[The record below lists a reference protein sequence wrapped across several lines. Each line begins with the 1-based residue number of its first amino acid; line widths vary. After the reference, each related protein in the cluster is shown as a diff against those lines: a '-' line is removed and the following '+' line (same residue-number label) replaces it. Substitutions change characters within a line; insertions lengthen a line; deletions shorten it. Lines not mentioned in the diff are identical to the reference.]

1 MHFNETI
8 QAINAIHILDSNF
21 KKLLDQCNV
30 VKTELFQLRNQI
42 AQLRN
47 ENEQLKKEL
56 NDKRKRDPEEVARN
70 ESRTNNGSTATTT

>member
-21 KKLLDQCNV
+21 KKLLDQCNA
-30 VKTELFQLRNQI
+30 VKTEVFQLRNQI

-56 NDKRKRDPEEVARN
+56 NDKRKRDSEELASNQPE
-70 ESRTNNGSTATTT
+70 SNN

>member
-8 QAINAIHILDSNF
+8 QAINAIHILDSNI

-42 AQLRN
+42 TQLRN

-56 NDKRKRDPEEVARN
+56 NDKRKRDSEELASNQPE
-70 ESRTNNGSTATTT
+70 SNN